1 MESCTSSKQVLKME
15 VAVLKRLQGTTCH
28 VCDFIGCGRNDVVNY
43 VVMTLLGPSL
53 SELRKKQPNQ
63 HFTLSTTLR
72 LGVQIIDAIKA
83 IHSCGF
89 LHRDIKP
96 SNFAIGATPSTSRT
110 CVMLDFG
117 LSRQYTTL
125 TGEVRQPR
133 PIAGFRGTVRY
144 ASVNAHQSK
153 DLGRHDDL
161 WSVFYMLVELAVGQL
176 PWRKIRNKEEAGE
189 FKANFAHLQLIKG
202 MPVEFETYLEH
213 LNSLSYYDKPDYL
226 IIQNLLKSPMKHLG
240 VHINDPFD
248 WEQDYSAPSITSA
261 SVASPPAIQTQTGDR
276 VVEKKAN
283 SKTNCSEVEELDVNN
298 SDNRINYA
306 PNVDKHRMNIQQR
319 ETSHHE
325 SKEALPAPQDLNRE
339 ISECVDVENK
349 YQSEE
354 ESSSP
359 VNEGKCLQSAP
370 RNNLVNS
377 IIIAENL
384 NGVSPMKS
392 FQTDSLNRFFDLAP
406 QNLPQPSGSI
416 SSPKTDPIHIISDSL
431 DAGVHVHPENSP
443 PVLQYSTET
452 ESSNRDS
459 VEDSIDAVFHGIN
472 VLNINDNEN
481 SSSDGSHGVQE
492 IAVIRTSSNHNSP
505 QATSTSSA
513 SPKTPN
519 KQSNIP
525 TGLQI
530 SPTPPSNKTATPSLH
545 KEETSG
551 TLVDANTPSAHTITS
566 PNCLP
571 LPHASQTTPPPLF
584 NPLLLGTRVSIAE
597 SQLRVLPQPPARPPP
612 SNYESYVLV
621 RRRRFIR
628 TQGT

>member
-1 MESCTSSKQVLKME
+1 ME

-72 LGVQIIDAIKA
+72 LGVQIIDAVKA
-83 IHSCGF
+83 IHNCGF

-125 TGEVRQPR
+125 TGEARQPR
-133 PIAGFRGTVRY
+133 PVAGFRGTVRY

-189 FKANFAHLQLIKG
+189 FKANYDHLQLIKG
-202 MPVEFETYLEH
+202 MPAEFETYLEH

-226 IIQNLLKSPMKHLG
+226 MIQNLLRSPMKHLG
-240 VHINDPFD
+240 VQINDPFD
-248 WEQDYSAPSITSA
+248 WEQDYSARSITTA
-261 SVASPPAIQTQTGDR
+261 SVASPPAIQTPTGGDK

-298 SDNRINYA
+298 SDIRINHA
-306 PNVDKHRMNIQQR
+306 PNVDEHRTNIQH
-319 ETSHHE
+319 ETNHQE
-325 SKEALPAPQDLNRE
+325 STKAPPAPQNLNRE
-339 ISECVDVENK
+339 LSECVDVENK

-370 RNNLVNS
+370 KNNLVNS
-377 IIIAENL
+377 IIVAENL
-384 NGVSPMKS
+384 NVSPMKS

-406 QNLPQPSGSI
+406 QNLPHLQPSGSI
-416 SSPKTDPIHIISDSL
+416 SSPKSDPIHIISDSL
-431 DAGVHVHPENSP
+431 DAGVHVHPERSL

-452 ESSNRDS
+452 ESSNRDPM
-459 VEDSIDAVFHGIN
+459 EDNIDAVFHDIN
-472 VLNINDNEN
+472 VLNINDN

-492 IAVIRTSSNHNSP
+492 IAVICTTSNHNSP
-505 QATSTSSA
+505 QATGTSSA

-519 KQSNIP
+519 KQSNFS
-525 TGLQI
+525 TALQI
-530 SPTPPSNKTATPSLH
+530 LPTLPSNKTATVSLH

-551 TLVDANTPSAHTITS
+551 TLVDANTPSITS
-566 PNCLP
+566 PNFSP
-571 LPHASQTTPPPLF
+571 LPHALQTTPPPLF
-584 NPLLLGTRVSIAE
+584 NPLVVGTRMSIAD
-597 SQLRVLPQPPARPPP
+597 SQLRVLPQPPAKPPP
-612 SNYESYVLV
+612 SNYQSYVSV